1 MDAQRPPR
9 RSRRPASGGGAARRI
24 LYVVGARPNFVKMAP
39 VVREMRH
46 RAPGI
51 EHVIVHTGQ
60 HYDVEM
66 SDIFFDELGL
76 PKPDHLLGVG
86 SGTHGVQTARALERL
101 EAVLEELR
109 PDAVVVPG
117 DVNST
122 LAAALA
128 AAKLEIPI
136 AHLEAGLR
144 SFDRSMPEEINR
156 VLVDQLAR
164 WCFIHSPE
172 AEGHLN
178 REGIGTDRV
187 RFVGNTMID
196 TLVRLRPRISKS
208 AIHRQLGVERHAY
221 LLVTL
226 HRPALVDGPLLAQ
239 VIRAL
244 SQVASRLPV
253 VFPVHPRT
261 RARLRVRAADAPGIV
276 LVDPVA
282 YLDFLALETFAAGV
296 LTDSGGVQE
305 ETTFLRVPCFTL
317 RENTERPITLTH
329 GTNRLLGLRPDRIT
343 EIPSW
348 LAMPRVN
355 LHSPAG
361 WDGNAATRVADVLVN
376 ELQEPIPSRETPIAP
391 AMVSELPA
399 LRTAW

>member
-1 MDAQRPPR
+1 M
-9 RSRRPASGGGAARRI
+9 RSLRRPSI
-24 LYVVGARPNFVKMAP
+24 VYVVGARPNFVKMAP
-39 VVREMRH
+39 VVREMRA
-46 RAPGI
+46 RAPGLD
-51 EHVIVHTGQ
+51 HVIVHTGQ
-60 HYDVEM
+60 HYDAEM
-66 SDIFFDELGL
+66 SAVFFEELGL

-101 EAVLEELR
+101 ETVLEERR
-109 PDAVVVPG
+109 PRTVIVPG

-144 SFDRSMPEEINR
+144 SFDRTMPEEINR

-172 AEGHLN
+172 AESHLN
-178 REGIGTDRV
+178 REGIGSGRV

-196 TLVRLRPRISKS
+196 TLVSLQPRIRRSG
-208 AIHRQLGVERHAY
+208 IHAELGIERHDY

-226 HRPALVDGPLLAQ
+226 HRPALVDGPLLPT
-239 VIRAL
+239 VIEEL
-244 SQVASRLPV
+244 SAIARDRPV

-261 RARLRVRAADAPGIV
+261 RARLDSMSVLASALK
-276 LVDPVA
+276 LVDPVG
-282 YLDFLALETFAAGV
+282 YIDFLALESFAAGV

-317 RENTERPITLTH
+317 RESTERPVTLTQ
-329 GTNRLLGLRPDRIT
+329 GTNRLLGLRPDRIRD
-343 EIPSW
+343 IPEL
-348 LAMPRVN
+348 LAQATTN
-355 LHSPAG
+355 LRAPDG
-361 WDGNAATRVADVLVN
+361 WDGHASSRVADVLVGDLT
-376 ELQEPIPSRETPIAP
+376 EAG
-391 AMVSELPA
+391 MVDSASPA
-399 LRTAW
+399 LIERTMMGARR